1 MKLLG
6 LLMASTLLTAPA
18 GLAAAAKANGA
29 AAVAATSQGDR
40 PWMNTALSPDER
52 ARLAVEAMTLDEQ
65 ISLMRTQI
73 GFGLL
78 SLGIPLPDSV
88 PETMRKHTPEGALG
102 SAGFIPAVPRLDLPA
117 IQMTDA
123 SLGVGNL
130 GGFLRRGDEATALP
144 SSLALAGS
152 FNTDLARQ
160 AGRVVGAEAHAKGF
174 NVQLAGGV
182 NLTREPRNGR
192 NFEYAGEDPLLAG
205 LIIGETI
212 AGIQDEHVVSTSK
225 HYALNSQE
233 TGRFVYDA
241 RIDEGALRESD
252 LLAFEIAHDRG
263 QPGAVMC
270 AYNRING
277 VYGCES
283 PFLLKQVL
291 KTEWKYPGWVMSDW
305 GAVHSLTPALDAG
318 LDQESPQD
326 NPHFTTLKAEVEAG
340 RVPASRVAE
349 SARRILRSLFAVGAV
364 DSPAAPGGAIDKDAH
379 AAVAEQI
386 ALQGMV
392 LLKNE
397 GGVLPLAATAKRI
410 VVIGGFA
417 DRGVIAGGGGSSQVM
432 PYGGSFR
439 DTRGREGVAA
449 LLTPVYGLDSPLKA
463 LQARRPDA
471 DIQFDDGSDPARAAA
486 LARTADIAIVFATRP
501 EEEGLD
507 AENLLFP
514 HGQDDL
520 IAAVAAAN
528 PRTVAVLETGNPTA
542 MPWLS
547 HTAAVLQ
554 GLVSGPARRPGH
566 RAPADRRCGAV
577 GASADDLPRLGP
589 ATPPAGDPRLRSGD
603 ADAARPGQAGR
614 AVRSGHERRLRRR
627 LSLVRAHRRQADVRL
642 RLWSDLH
649 HLRLSPP
656 QLPRRRRSDRRG
668 HADQHRVAAG
678 RRGRPALRRASRT
691 HPPAGGLGAGRV
703 ATGRKPSRDPHRR
716 SPSVGVLGRRG
727 EGLATGRRAVR
738 RLYRPLGRTGRG
750 PRPGADRHDGGR
762 AARPGRRTLG

>member
-18 GLAAAAKANGA
+18 GLAAADGA
-29 AAVAATSQGDR
+29 DSGVAASAASQADR

-102 SAGFIPAVPRLDLPA
+102 SAGFIAAMPRLGLPA

-283 PFLLKQVL
+283 PFLLNQVL
-291 KTEWKYPGWVMSDW
+291 KAEWKYPGWVMSDW
-305 GAVHSLTPALDAG
+305 GAVHSLKSSLDGG

-326 NPHFTTLKAEVEAG
+326 DPYFDTLKTEVEAG
-340 RVPASRVAE
+340 RIPASRVAE

-364 DSPAAPGGAIDKDAH
+364 DDPAAPGGTIDKDAH

-397 GGVLPLAATAKRI
+397 GGMLPLAATARKI

-486 LARTADIAIVFATRP
+486 LARMADVAIVFATRP

-528 PRTVAVLETGNPTA
+528 PRTIAVLETGNPTA

-547 HTAAVLQ
+547 RVGAVLQ
-554 GLVSGPARRPGH
+554 AWYPGQRGGQAIARLLTGDAAPSGRLPMTFPASVQQLPRPEIPGFDPAMRTPLGLGKPVEPFNLDMNEGSDVGYRWFERTDAKPMFAFGYGLTYTTFDYRRPSFHGGDGLTAEVTLINTGSRAGIEVAQLYAAPPGRTH
-566 RAPADRRCGAV
+566 RLVGWARVELQPGESRRV
-577 GASADDLPRLGP
+577 TISA
-589 ATPPAGDPRLRSGD
+589 DPRLLASWDTEAKGWRRAGGRFDAYIGRS
-603 ADAARPGQAGR
+603 AEQVEGR
-614 AVRSGHERRLRRR
+614 AQVRIG
-627 LSLVRAHRRQADVRL
+627 ATADV
-642 RLWSDLH
+642 
-649 HLRLSPP
+649 P
-656 QLPRRRRSDRRG
+656 
-668 HADQHRVAAG
+668 
-678 RRGRPALRRASRT
+678 
-691 HPPAGGLGAGRV
+691 
-703 ATGRKPSRDPHRR
+703 
-716 SPSVGVLGRRG
+716 
-727 EGLATGRRAVR
+727 
-738 RLYRPLGRTGRG
+738 
-750 PRPGADRHDGGR
+750 
-762 AARPGRRTLG
+762 RTLGGVR

>member
-18 GLAAAAKANGA
+18 GLAAAAGTDSGVVA
-29 AAVAATSQGDR
+29 AATSQADR

-102 SAGFIPAVPRLDLPA
+102 SAGFIPAVPRLGLPA

-212 AGIQDEHVVSTSK
+212 AGIQDQHVVSTSK

-283 PFLLKQVL
+283 PFLLNQVL
-291 KTEWKYPGWVMSDW
+291 KSEWKYPGWVMSDW

-326 NPHFTTLKAEVEAG
+326 DPHFSTLKAEVEAG

-397 GGVLPLAATAKRI
+397 GGVLPLAATAKKI

-486 LARTADIAIVFATRP
+486 LARTADVAIVFATRP

-507 AENLLFP
+507 AENLLFD

-547 HTAAVLQ
+547 RTAAVLQ
-554 GLVSGPARRPGH
+554 AWYPGQRGGQAIARLLTGDASPSGRLPMTFPASVQQLPRPEIPGFDPSMRTPLGLGKPVEPFNLDINEGSDVGYRWFERTDAKPMFAFGYGLTYTTFDYRRPSFRGGDGLTAEVTLTNTGSRPGVEVAQLYAAPPGRTH
-566 RAPADRRCGAV
+566 RLVGWARVELQPGESRRV
-577 GASADDLPRLGP
+577 TLSA
-589 ATPPAGDPRLRSGD
+589 DPRLLASWDAEAKGWRRAGGRFDAYIGRS
-603 ADAARPGQAGR
+603 AEQVEGR
-614 AVRSGHERRLRRR
+614 AQVRIG
-627 LSLVRAHRRQADVRL
+627 ATADV
-642 RLWSDLH
+642 
-649 HLRLSPP
+649 
-656 QLPRRRRSDRRG
+656 PR
-668 HADQHRVAAG
+668 
-678 RRGRPALRRASRT
+678 AL
-691 HPPAGGLGAGRV
+691 V
-703 ATGRKPSRDPHRR
+703 
-716 SPSVGVLGRRG
+716 
-727 EGLATGRRAVR
+727 
-738 RLYRPLGRTGRG
+738 
-750 PRPGADRHDGGR
+750 GGR
-762 AARPGRRTLG
+762 

>member
-1 MKLLG
+1 M
-6 LLMASTLLTAPA
+6 
-18 GLAAAAKANGA
+18 
-29 AAVAATSQGDR
+29 
-40 PWMNTALSPDER
+40 
-52 ARLAVEAMTLDEQ
+52 
-65 ISLMRTQI
+65 
-73 GFGLL
+73 
-78 SLGIPLPDSV
+78 
-88 PETMRKHTPEGALG
+88 
-102 SAGFIPAVPRLDLPA
+102 
-117 IQMTDA
+117 
-123 SLGVGNL
+123 
-130 GGFLRRGDEATALP
+130 
-144 SSLALAGS
+144 
-152 FNTDLARQ
+152 
-160 AGRVVGAEAHAKGF
+160 
-174 NVQLAGGV
+174 
-182 NLTREPRNGR
+182 
-192 NFEYAGEDPLLAG
+192 
-205 LIIGETI
+205 
-212 AGIQDEHVVSTSK
+212 
-225 HYALNSQE
+225 NSQE

-283 PFLLKQVL
+283 PFLLNQVL
-291 KTEWKYPGWVMSDW
+291 KAEWKYPGWVMSDW
-305 GAVHSLTPALDAG
+305 GAVHSLKSSLDGG

-326 NPHFTTLKAEVEAG
+326 DPYFDTLKTEVEAG
-340 RVPASRVAE
+340 RIPASRVAE

-364 DSPAAPGGAIDKDAH
+364 DDPAAPGGTIDKDAH

-397 GGVLPLAATAKRI
+397 GGVLPLAATARKI

-486 LARTADIAIVFATRP
+486 LARMADVAIVFATRP

-528 PRTVAVLETGNPTA
+528 PRTIAVLETGNPTA

-547 HTAAVLQ
+547 RVGAVLQ
-554 GLVSGPARRPGH
+554 AWYPGQRGGQAIARLLTGDAAPSGRLPMTFPASVQQLPRPEIPGFDPAMRTPLGLGKPVEPFNLDMNEGSDVGYRWFERTDAKPMFAFGYGLTYTTFDYRRPSFHGGDGLTAEVTLINTGSRAGIEVAQLYAAPPGRTH
-566 RAPADRRCGAV
+566 RLVGWARVELQPGESRRV
-577 GASADDLPRLGP
+577 TISA
-589 ATPPAGDPRLRSGD
+589 DPRLLASWDTEAKGWRRAGGRFDAYIGRS
-603 ADAARPGQAGR
+603 AEQVEGR
-614 AVRSGHERRLRRR
+614 DQVRIG
-627 LSLVRAHRRQADVRL
+627 ATADV
-642 RLWSDLH
+642 
-649 HLRLSPP
+649 P
-656 QLPRRRRSDRRG
+656 
-668 HADQHRVAAG
+668 
-678 RRGRPALRRASRT
+678 
-691 HPPAGGLGAGRV
+691 
-703 ATGRKPSRDPHRR
+703 
-716 SPSVGVLGRRG
+716 
-727 EGLATGRRAVR
+727 
-738 RLYRPLGRTGRG
+738 
-750 PRPGADRHDGGR
+750 
-762 AARPGRRTLG
+762 RTLGGVR

>member
-1 MKLLG
+1 MTSKTPAVSKPPRRTQESRSAETRAKLLAAAIQSLHARGYAATTTMVVAEDAGVSRGAMLHQFPTKVDLMLFVVETVYQQELVLYREMLGAIEDPRERLLSLPEVAWEVLSRPEGVAVLEVLQGARSDEELARRLKPLQIAIEKDSFQAVDRVAEAAGIPVPPVVKRLMVWSVRGLSIAELLAEEPGEMDQVRQAAAAPAGAWNRDGRRRPPCGGRGLSRARPRQDKGDDFVKLLG

-364 DSPAAPGGAIDKDAH
+364 DSPAAPGGGDR
-379 AAVAEQI
+379 
-386 ALQGMV
+386 QG
-392 LLKNE
+392 
-397 GGVLPLAATAKRI
+397 R
-410 VVIGGFA
+410 
-417 DRGVIAGGGGSSQVM
+417 
-432 PYGGSFR
+432 
-439 DTRGREGVAA
+439 
-449 LLTPVYGLDSPLKA
+449 
-463 LQARRPDA
+463 
-471 DIQFDDGSDPARAAA
+471 
-486 LARTADIAIVFATRP
+486 
-501 EEEGLD
+501 
-507 AENLLFP
+507 
-514 HGQDDL
+514 
-520 IAAVAAAN
+520 
-528 PRTVAVLETGNPTA
+528 
-542 MPWLS
+542 
-547 HTAAVLQ
+547 
-554 GLVSGPARRPGH
+554 
-566 RAPADRRCGAV
+566 
-577 GASADDLPRLGP
+577 
-589 ATPPAGDPRLRSGD
+589 
-603 ADAARPGQAGR
+603 
-614 AVRSGHERRLRRR
+614 
-627 LSLVRAHRRQADVRL
+627 
-642 RLWSDLH
+642 
-649 HLRLSPP
+649 
-656 QLPRRRRSDRRG
+656 PRRRRRADRAAGHGAAEERRRRPASGRDGQKDRR
-668 HADQHRVAAG
+668 HRRFRRPRRDRR
-678 RRGRPALRRASRT
+678 RRGLVSS
-691 HPPAGGLGAGRV
+691 H
-703 ATGRKPSRDPHRR
+703 
-716 SPSVGVLGRRG
+716 
-727 EGLATGRRAVR
+727 AVWR
-738 RLYRPLGRTGRG
+738 QF
-750 PRPGADRHDGGR
+750 PRH
-762 AARPGRRTLG
+762 ARP

>member
-18 GLAAAAKANGA
+18 GLAAAAGTDSGVVA
-29 AAVAATSQGDR
+29 AATSQADR

-102 SAGFIPAVPRLDLPA
+102 SAGFIPAVPRLGLPA

-212 AGIQDEHVVSTSK
+212 AGIQDQHVVSTSK

-283 PFLLKQVL
+283 PFLLNQVL
-291 KTEWKYPGWVMSDW
+291 KSEWKYPGWVMSDW

-326 NPHFTTLKAEVEAG
+326 DPHFSTLKAEVEAG

-349 SARRILRSLFAVGAV
+349 SARRILDRKS
-364 DSPAAPGGAIDKDAH
+364 
-379 AAVAEQI
+379 
-386 ALQGMV
+386 
-392 LLKNE
+392 
-397 GGVLPLAATAKRI
+397 
-410 VVIGGFA
+410 VV
-417 DRGVIAGGGGSSQVM
+417 
-432 PYGGSFR
+432 
-439 DTRGREGVAA
+439 
-449 LLTPVYGLDSPLKA
+449 
-463 LQARRPDA
+463 
-471 DIQFDDGSDPARAAA
+471 
-486 LARTADIAIVFATRP
+486 
-501 EEEGLD
+501 
-507 AENLLFP
+507 
-514 HGQDDL
+514 
-520 IAAVAAAN
+520 
-528 PRTVAVLETGNPTA
+528 
-542 MPWLS
+542 
-547 HTAAVLQ
+547 
-554 GLVSGPARRPGH
+554 
-566 RAPADRRCGAV
+566 
-577 GASADDLPRLGP
+577 
-589 ATPPAGDPRLRSGD
+589 
-603 ADAARPGQAGR
+603 
-614 AVRSGHERRLRRR
+614 
-627 LSLVRAHRRQADVRL
+627 
-642 RLWSDLH
+642 
-649 HLRLSPP
+649 
-656 QLPRRRRSDRRG
+656 
-668 HADQHRVAAG
+668 
-678 RRGRPALRRASRT
+678 
-691 HPPAGGLGAGRV
+691 
-703 ATGRKPSRDPHRR
+703 
-716 SPSVGVLGRRG
+716 
-727 EGLATGRRAVR
+727 
-738 RLYRPLGRTGRG
+738 
-750 PRPGADRHDGGR
+750 
-762 AARPGRRTLG
+762 

>member
-1 MKLLG
+1 
-6 LLMASTLLTAPA
+6 MASTLLTAPA

-547 HTAAVLQ
+547 RTAAVLQ
-554 GLVSGPARRPGH
+554 AWYPGQRGGQAIARLLTGDAAPSGRLPMTFPASVQQLPRPAIPGFDPAMRTPLGLGKPVAPFDLDMNEGSDVGYRWFERTDAKPMFAFGYGLTYTTFDYRRPSFHGGDGLTAEVTLTNTGSRPGVEVAQLYAAPPGRTH
-566 RAPADRRCGAV
+566 RLVGWARVELQPGESRRV
-577 GASADDLPRLGP
+577 TLSA
-589 ATPPAGDPRLRSGD
+589 DPRLLASW
-603 ADAARPGQAGR
+603 DAAAKDWRRAGGRFDAYIGRSAEQVEGR
-614 AVRSGHERRLRRR
+614 AQVRIG
-627 LSLVRAHRRQADVRL
+627 ATADV
-642 RLWSDLH
+642 
-649 HLRLSPP
+649 
-656 QLPRRRRSDRRG
+656 PR
-668 HADQHRVAAG
+668 
-678 RRGRPALRRASRT
+678 AL
-691 HPPAGGLGAGRV
+691 L
-703 ATGRKPSRDPHRR
+703 
-716 SPSVGVLGRRG
+716 
-727 EGLATGRRAVR
+727 
-738 RLYRPLGRTGRG
+738 
-750 PRPGADRHDGGR
+750 GGR
-762 AARPGRRTLG
+762 

>member
-18 GLAAAAKANGA
+18 GLAAAAETDSGVVA
-29 AAVAATSQGDR
+29 AATSQADR

-102 SAGFIPAVPRLDLPA
+102 SAGFIPAVPRLGLPA

-152 FNTDLARQ
+152 FNTELARQ

-283 PFLLKQVL
+283 PFLLNQVL
-291 KTEWKYPGWVMSDW
+291 KSEWKYPGWVMSDW

-326 NPHFTTLKAEVEAG
+326 DSHFSTLKAEVEAG

-397 GGVLPLAATAKRI
+397 GGVLPLAATAKKI

-486 LARTADIAIVFATRP
+486 LARTADVAIVFATRP

-547 HTAAVLQ
+547 RTAAVLQ
-554 GLVSGPARRPGH
+554 AWYPGQRGGQAIARLLTGDASPSGRLPMTFPASVQQLPRPEIPGFDPTMRTPLGLGKPVEPFNLDINEGSDVGYRWFERTDAKPMFAFGYGLTYTTFDYRRPSFRGGDGLTAEVTLTNTGSRPGVEVAQLYAAPPGRTH
-566 RAPADRRCGAV
+566 RLVGWARVELQPGESRRV
-577 GASADDLPRLGP
+577 TLSA
-589 ATPPAGDPRLRSGD
+589 DPRLLASWDAEAKGWRRAGGRFDAYIGRSAEQAEG
-603 ADAARPGQAGR
+603 RGQ
-614 AVRSGHERRLRRR
+614 VRIG
-627 LSLVRAHRRQADVRL
+627 ATADV
-642 RLWSDLH
+642 
-649 HLRLSPP
+649 
-656 QLPRRRRSDRRG
+656 PR
-668 HADQHRVAAG
+668 ALAG
-678 RRGRPALRRASRT
+678 
-691 HPPAGGLGAGRV
+691 
-703 ATGRKPSRDPHRR
+703 
-716 SPSVGVLGRRG
+716 
-727 EGLATGRRAVR
+727 
-738 RLYRPLGRTGRG
+738 
-750 PRPGADRHDGGR
+750 
-762 AARPGRRTLG
+762 AR

>member
-18 GLAAAAKANGA
+18 GLAAADGA
-29 AAVAATSQGDR
+29 DSGVAASAASQADR

-102 SAGFIPAVPRLDLPA
+102 SAGFIAAMPRLGLPA

-205 LIIGETI
+205 LIIGETF

-283 PFLLKQVL
+283 PFLLNQVL
-291 KTEWKYPGWVMSDW
+291 KAEWKYPGWVMSDW
-305 GAVHSLTPALDAG
+305 GAVHSLKSSLDGG

-326 NPHFTTLKAEVEAG
+326 DPYFDTLKTEVEAG
-340 RVPASRVAE
+340 RIPASRVAE

-364 DSPAAPGGAIDKDAH
+364 DDPAAPGGTIDKDAH

-397 GGVLPLAATAKRI
+397 GGMLPLAATARKI

-486 LARTADIAIVFATRP
+486 LARMADVAIVFATRP

-528 PRTVAVLETGNPTA
+528 PRTIAVLETGNPTA

-547 HTAAVLQ
+547 RVGAVLQ
-554 GLVSGPARRPGH
+554 AWYPGQRGGQAIARLLTGDAAPSGRLPMTFPASVQQLPRPEIPGFDPAMRTPLGLGKPVEPFNLDMNEGSDVGYRWFERTDAKPMFAFGYGLTYTTFDYRRPSFHGGDGLTAEVTLINTGSRAGIEVAQLYAAPPGRTH
-566 RAPADRRCGAV
+566 RLVGWARVELQPGESRRV
-577 GASADDLPRLGP
+577 TISA
-589 ATPPAGDPRLRSGD
+589 DPRLLASWDTEAKGWRRAGGRFDAYIGRS
-603 ADAARPGQAGR
+603 AEQVEGR
-614 AVRSGHERRLRRR
+614 AQVRIG
-627 LSLVRAHRRQADVRL
+627 ATADV
-642 RLWSDLH
+642 
-649 HLRLSPP
+649 P
-656 QLPRRRRSDRRG
+656 
-668 HADQHRVAAG
+668 
-678 RRGRPALRRASRT
+678 
-691 HPPAGGLGAGRV
+691 
-703 ATGRKPSRDPHRR
+703 
-716 SPSVGVLGRRG
+716 
-727 EGLATGRRAVR
+727 
-738 RLYRPLGRTGRG
+738 
-750 PRPGADRHDGGR
+750 
-762 AARPGRRTLG
+762 RTLGGVR

>member
-18 GLAAAAKANGA
+18 GLAAADGA
-29 AAVAATSQGDR
+29 DSGVAASAASQADR

-102 SAGFIPAVPRLDLPA
+102 SAGFIAAMPRLGLPA

-283 PFLLKQVL
+283 PFLLNQVL
-291 KTEWKYPGWVMSDW
+291 KAEWKYPGWVMSDW
-305 GAVHSLTPALDAG
+305 GAVHSLKSSLDGG

-326 NPHFTTLKAEVEAG
+326 DPYFDTLKTEVEAG
-340 RVPASRVAE
+340 RIPASRVAE

-364 DSPAAPGGAIDKDAH
+364 DDPAAPGGTIDKDAH

-397 GGVLPLAATAKRI
+397 GGMLPLAATARKI

-417 DRGVIAGGGGSSQVM
+417 DRGVIAGGGGSSQVL
-432 PYGGSFR
+432 PSGGSVR

-486 LARTADIAIVFATRP
+486 LARMADVAIVFATRP

-528 PRTVAVLETGNPTA
+528 PRTIAVLETGNPTA

-547 HTAAVLQ
+547 RVGAVLQ
-554 GLVSGPARRPGH
+554 AWYPGQRGGQAIARLLTGDAAPSGRLPMTFPASVQQLPRPEIPGFDPAMRTPLGLGKPVEPFNLDMNEGSDVGYRWFERTDAKPMFAFGYGLTYTTFDYRRPSFHGGDGLTAEVTLINTGSRAGIEVAQLYAAPPGRTH
-566 RAPADRRCGAV
+566 RLVGWARVELQPGESRRV
-577 GASADDLPRLGP
+577 TISA
-589 ATPPAGDPRLRSGD
+589 DPRLLASWDTEAKGWRRAGGRFDAYIGRS
-603 ADAARPGQAGR
+603 AEQVEGR
-614 AVRSGHERRLRRR
+614 AQVRIG
-627 LSLVRAHRRQADVRL
+627 ATADV
-642 RLWSDLH
+642 
-649 HLRLSPP
+649 P
-656 QLPRRRRSDRRG
+656 
-668 HADQHRVAAG
+668 
-678 RRGRPALRRASRT
+678 
-691 HPPAGGLGAGRV
+691 
-703 ATGRKPSRDPHRR
+703 
-716 SPSVGVLGRRG
+716 
-727 EGLATGRRAVR
+727 
-738 RLYRPLGRTGRG
+738 
-750 PRPGADRHDGGR
+750 
-762 AARPGRRTLG
+762 RTLGGVR

>member
-18 GLAAAAKANGA
+18 GLAAADGA
-29 AAVAATSQGDR
+29 DSGVAASAASQADR

-102 SAGFIPAVPRLDLPA
+102 SAGFIAAMPRLGLPA

-283 PFLLKQVL
+283 PFLLNQVL
-291 KTEWKYPGWVMSDW
+291 KGEWKYPGWVMSDW
-305 GAVHSLTPALDAG
+305 GAVHSLKSSLDGG

-326 NPHFTTLKAEVEAG
+326 DPYFDTLKTEVEAG
-340 RVPASRVAE
+340 RIPASRVAE

-364 DSPAAPGGAIDKDAH
+364 DDPAAPGGTIDKDTH

-397 GGVLPLAATAKRI
+397 GGVLPLAATARKI

-486 LARTADIAIVFATRP
+486 LARMADVAIVFATRP

-547 HTAAVLQ
+547 RVGAVLQ
-554 GLVSGPARRPGH
+554 AWYPGQRGGQAIARLLTGDAAPSGRLPMTFPASVQQLPRPEIPGFDPAMRTPLGLGKPVEPFNLDMNEGSDVGYRWFERTDAKPMFAFGYGLTYTTFDYRRPSFHGGDGLTAEVTLINTGSRAGVEVAQLYAAPPGRTH
-566 RAPADRRCGAV
+566 RLVGWARVELQPGESRRV
-577 GASADDLPRLGP
+577 TISA
-589 ATPPAGDPRLRSGD
+589 DPRLLASWDTEAKGWRRAGGRFDAYIGRS
-603 ADAARPGQAGR
+603 AEQVEGR
-614 AVRSGHERRLRRR
+614 DQVRIG
-627 LSLVRAHRRQADVRL
+627 ATADV
-642 RLWSDLH
+642 
-649 HLRLSPP
+649 P
-656 QLPRRRRSDRRG
+656 
-668 HADQHRVAAG
+668 
-678 RRGRPALRRASRT
+678 
-691 HPPAGGLGAGRV
+691 
-703 ATGRKPSRDPHRR
+703 
-716 SPSVGVLGRRG
+716 
-727 EGLATGRRAVR
+727 
-738 RLYRPLGRTGRG
+738 
-750 PRPGADRHDGGR
+750 
-762 AARPGRRTLG
+762 RTLGGVR

>member
-18 GLAAAAKANGA
+18 GLAAADGA
-29 AAVAATSQGDR
+29 DSGVAASAASQADR

-102 SAGFIPAVPRLDLPA
+102 SAGFIAAMPRLGLPA

-283 PFLLKQVL
+283 PFLLNQVL
-291 KTEWKYPGWVMSDW
+291 KAEWKYPGWVMSDW
-305 GAVHSLTPALDAG
+305 GAVHSLKSSLDGG

-326 NPHFTTLKAEVEAG
+326 DPYFDTLKTEVEAG
-340 RVPASRVAE
+340 RIPASRVAE

-364 DSPAAPGGAIDKDAH
+364 DDPAAPGGTIDKDAH

-397 GGVLPLAATAKRI
+397 GGMLPLAATARKI

-486 LARTADIAIVFATRP
+486 LARMADVAIVFATRP

-528 PRTVAVLETGNPTA
+528 PRTIAVLETGNPTA

-547 HTAAVLQ
+547 RVGAVLQ
-554 GLVSGPARRPGH
+554 AWYPGQRGGQAIARLLTGDAAPSGRLPMTFPASVQQLPRPEIPGFDPAMRTPLGLGKPVEPFNLDMNEGSDVGYRWFERTDAKPMFAFGYGLTYTTFDYRRPSFHGGDGLTAEVTLINTGSRAGIEVAQLYAAPPGRTH
-566 RAPADRRCGAV
+566 RLVGWARVELQPGESRRV
-577 GASADDLPRLGP
+577 TISA
-589 ATPPAGDPRLRSGD
+589 DPRLLASWDTEAKGWRRAGGRFDAYIGRS
-603 ADAARPGQAGR
+603 AEQVEGR
-614 AVRSGHERRLRRR
+614 DQVRIG
-627 LSLVRAHRRQADVRL
+627 ATADV
-642 RLWSDLH
+642 
-649 HLRLSPP
+649 P
-656 QLPRRRRSDRRG
+656 
-668 HADQHRVAAG
+668 
-678 RRGRPALRRASRT
+678 
-691 HPPAGGLGAGRV
+691 
-703 ATGRKPSRDPHRR
+703 
-716 SPSVGVLGRRG
+716 
-727 EGLATGRRAVR
+727 
-738 RLYRPLGRTGRG
+738 
-750 PRPGADRHDGGR
+750 
-762 AARPGRRTLG
+762 RTLGGVR